1 MKLDPRTEG
10 VALAVNTG
18 GANES
23 IASGVAWSAI
33 LAGTAAALAT
43 TLMLLLLG
51 SALGLA
57 SASPWPNDGASAAAL
72 GVGAA
77 VWMVVMQWLASAMGG
92 YITGRMRTRWV
103 GIRTD
108 EVFFRDTAHGFLA
121 WAVATAIMFGLTFSA
136 VTATVSGA
144 AQAAAGVAS
153 GAAQVATAAA
163 GNEGLGENLTA
174 YFTDALY
181 RAPAGGAAGAAAPA
195 GATATPAR
203 DVRPETARILVL
215 GMTDGEFAAAD
226 KAHLARLVAAQ
237 TGMTEADATRRV
249 DEVVASMNAAK
260 AKAQEAA
267 DTARKAAATASM
279 AGFLALLIG
288 AFIAAAA
295 AAIGGR
301 ERDDLEVATLR

>member
-10 VALAVNTG
+10 VAIAVDTG

-23 IASGVAWSAI
+23 SASGVAWSAI

-43 TLMLLLLG
+43 TLMLFLLG

-72 GVGAA
+72 GIGAV

-121 WAVATAIMFGLTFSA
+121 WAVATAIMFALTASA
-136 VTATVSGA
+136 VTATVSGGA
-144 AQAAAGVAS
+144 RAAAGVA
-153 GAAQVATAAA
+153 GGTAEIATQAA
-163 GNEGLGENLTA
+163 GEQGFGTELTA
-174 YFTDALY
+174 YFTDMLY
-181 RAPAGGAAGAAAPA
+181 RGQAAAPA
-195 GATATPAR
+195 GAR
-203 DVRPETARILVL
+203 DVRPETVRILAL
-215 GMTDGEFAAAD
+215 GIADGQFSAAD
-226 KAHLARLVAAQ
+226 KAHLAQLVAAQ
-237 TGMTEADATRRV
+237 TGMSEVEATRRV
-249 DEVVASMNAAK
+249 DEVIAATNAAK
-260 AKAQEAA
+260 GKAMEAA
-267 DTARKAAATASM
+267 DAARKGAATASM

>member
-10 VALAVNTG
+10 VAVAVSPAG
-18 GANES
+18 NES
-23 IASGVAWSAI
+23 AASGVAWSAI

-43 TLMLLLLG
+43 TLMLFLLG

-136 VTATVSGA
+136 VSTTVSAG
-144 AQAAAGVAS
+144 AQAAAGVAG
-153 GAAQVATAAA
+153 GATQVAAAAA
-163 GNEGLGENLTA
+163 GNEGHGDNVTA
-174 YFTDALY
+174 YFTDTLY
-181 RAPAGGAAGAAAPA
+181 RAPATPAGGAAAAPA
-195 GATATPAR
+195 AANAEPTR
-203 DVRPETARILVL
+203 DVRPETARILVR
-215 GMTDGEFAAAD
+215 GMADGEFSAAD
-226 KAHLARLVAAQ
+226 KTQLARLVAAQ
-237 TGMTEADATRRV
+237 TGMTEAEATRRV
-249 DEVVASMNAAK
+249 DEVIASMNAAK

-301 ERDDLEVATLR
+301 ERDDLEIATLR